1 MNALGVGSCL
11 VAGLCHDVG
20 HPGRNNNFFVAE
32 MSPLSI
38 LYNDASVLENFHS
51 SLTFRVLADPSCNL
65 FTLLSDAEVREVRS
79 KIIDL
84 ILATDMRTHFEFLNR
99 FRTIRE
105 SDQFNFRRNDD
116 DRWLAV
122 ELCIRAS
129 DIGHGA
135 LGWKQHFEWTARA
148 TTEFYLQG
156 DEEARLGRTISPLC
170 DRETHSQLAKSQV
183 GFLRHVVRPL
193 FAELHAID
201 DQKKPIAEMLKNL
214 DTNCERWEELGKA
227 EELIVF
233 PYIVRELDAGMKG
246 LPHYLDIS
254 ILTREDGLKN
264 PRPSSKSCKCKCYR
278 LKKNSSSQ
286 QDDGSSLGDKALSHE
301 RSVVSLSDQA
311 GSAEGSAE
319 KESPG
324 TSNSGKEQT
333 SEAPAKEAAPS
344 ADPSQSA
351 LHLKDSAPEAKSV
364 DEAADPKNST
374 EGEVENVSSL
384 GKAVPGAS
392 VEASGVP
399 YGGSH
404 DETQKQS
411 PTDNSAHDQNKV
423 VDRAASL
430 AEATTKPSDKTSQLR
445 ADAGEPDVG
454 FALPPAAEDPCAANA
469 TPHKRAWSIESNDDS
484 PVPGIDQTFFWG

>member
-1 MNALGVGSCL
+1 M
-11 VAGLCHDVG
+11 
-20 HPGRNNNFFVAE
+20 
-32 MSPLSI
+32 
-38 LYNDASVLENFHS
+38 
-51 SLTFRVLADPSCNL
+51 
-65 FTLLSDAEVREVRS
+65 
-79 KIIDL
+79 
-84 ILATDMRTHFEFLNR
+84 
-99 FRTIRE
+99 
-105 SDQFNFRRNDD
+105 
-116 DRWLAV
+116 
-122 ELCIRAS
+122 
-129 DIGHGA
+129 
-135 LGWKQHFEWTARA
+135 
-148 TTEFYLQG
+148 
-156 DEEARLGRTISPLC
+156 
-170 DRETHSQLAKSQV
+170 
-183 GFLRHVVRPL
+183 
-193 FAELHAID
+193 
-201 DQKKPIAEMLKNL
+201 
-214 DTNCERWEELGKA
+214 
-227 EELIVF
+227 
-233 PYIVRELDAGMKG
+233 
-246 LPHYLDIS
+246 
-254 ILTREDGLKN
+254 
-264 PRPSSKSCKCKCYR
+264 
-278 LKKNSSSQ
+278 
-286 QDDGSSLGDKALSHE
+286 
-301 RSVVSLSDQA
+301 SLSDQA